1 MRELNF
7 SEQNVAE
14 AFEEIKP
21 NFEEE
26 VEEQMGAW
34 NVEGLNAVLRVEANT
49 QVGAGLYER
58 TLRRVDYWAGY
69 RPRTVI
75 TTKGTFELR
84 VPRARSVS
92 LQFTVFDRYQR
103 LWKRVDKI
111 LREMFLAGCSTR
123 RTGEMLGLLLGTK
136 VSAQTVSRAIKELTP
151 LVESFHHREL
161 TDHYRI
167 LLFDGVSQRI
177 RSASG
182 TVTKKIVLVAYGIRH
197 DGCRELIDF
206 RVSPSESENAWYG
219 FLNSLYHRGLE
230 GNGLELIA
238 SDGCKGFIAALAHIY
253 PDVKHQ
259 LCWVHKLRN
268 VAEKVNK
275 RDENLVLAGARKIY
289 RAPHRKAAQGAFKR
303 WKNQW
308 GNQYPG
314 AIKCV
319 EVDLDN
325 LLTCFDFPKK
335 MRKHI
340 RTTNLIERSFREV
353 RKRTRPISC
362 FGNAQSCERVI
373 YAVIVYE
380 NSKLEGKPFMKSAHN
395 S

>member
-1 MRELNF
+1 
-7 SEQNVAE
+7 
-14 AFEEIKP
+14 
-21 NFEEE
+21 
-26 VEEQMGAW
+26 
-34 NVEGLNAVLRVEANT
+34 
-49 QVGAGLYER
+49 VGAGLYER

-69 RPRTVI
+69 RSRTVI

-84 VPRARSVS
+84 VPRARTVS

-103 LWKRVDKI
+103 LWKRVDEI
-111 LREMFLAGCSTR
+111 LREIFLAGCSTR
-123 RTGEMLGLLLGTK
+123 RTGEMLGLLLGAK

-151 LVESFHHREL
+151 LVESFHRREL
-161 TDHYRI
+161 TDQYRI

-219 FLNSLYHRGLE
+219 FLHSLYHRGLE
-230 GNGLELIA
+230 GNGVELIV

-253 PDVKHQ
+253 PEVNHQ

-275 RDENLVLAGARKIY
+275 RDEQLVLTGARKIY
-289 RAPHRKAAQGAFKR
+289 RAPHRKAAQRAFKE
-303 WKNQW
+303 WKTQW

-319 EVDLDN
+319 EGALDN

-335 MRKHI
+335 MRKYL
-340 RTTNLIERSFREV
+340 RTTNLIERSFKEV

-373 YAVIVYE
+373 YAIIVYE
-380 NSKLEGKPFMKSAHN
+380 NAKLEGKPYLKSAHN